1 MLQNGEKVFF
11 FFFLKFLKKYN
22 QEFELFKFWY
32 LLLLIENSLF
42 VYIYIYKHILNIVFF
57 CNILS

>member
-11 FFFLKFLKKYN
+11 FLFLKFLKKYN